1 MKKVLAAIVAL
12 AMLSTLCF
20 GVLSNAD
27 SQAVDQSWLT
37 LTERFSDDFSGGSL
51 SSDDWMVDT
60 PPSVTEDGKLQL
72 GGAHWI
78 NNGYLAFVND
88 ELSSDYVFDSVIS
101 GTKNDCYWGI
111 VVRTPKSGNNPQN
124 GGRFGVPSP
133 AETTGGLCFDIMI
146 KSQDGKMGVTF
157 CNGGPNSEA
166 PAVLF
171 DAPEGFDPTADNNYR
186 IVDTGDKITL
196 YINGSEVITIVF
208 DADFEAPSK
217 ATVYAADGSVL
228 MAEADVG
235 TLGSGVVG
243 FYQRNNIVHVDNV
256 VISDAVVT
264 EPAPVAGGLRD
275 FSKEKG
281 DALSY
286 DWILINGEKV
296 ADGNEE
302 VIAKKQLIDGSD
314 ESVNTI
320 GMRGWYGNAN
330 SKVASYGYMIDDNDP
345 VYGEFK
351 VEAEDAV
358 IAAGGDSRFV
368 VTVDVSELKDGETHK
383 IRVVAK
389 LENGDIVILNRNESG
404 KDRDIY
410 VNYKAP
416 ASQTAPE
423 TDEPAPQTDEPA
435 PQTGDATVA
444 MFAVVLVAVMGAAV
458 VFSKKRAF

>member
-1 MKKVLAAIVAL
+1 MKKIFAVAIMVIMTLAL
-12 AMLSTLCF
+12 AVNAFANVGFDAMYADVNVLQWNEDKTPNAGLVAAETVEIEVGQKLYILGWFAQPGKTVDKVVWTLDGEEKEC
-20 GVLSNAD
+20 AD
-27 SQAVDQSWLT
+27 NYRDR
-37 LTERFSDDFSGGSL
+37 TEIITVPGFKEAGFAANDF
-51 SSDDWMVDT
+51 
-60 PPSVTEDGKLQL
+60 
-72 GGAHWI
+72 I
-78 NNGYLAFVND
+78 
-88 ELSSDYVFDSVIS
+88 
-101 GTKNDCYWGI
+101 
-111 VVRTPKSGNNPQN
+111 KSGFGHDDAAN
-124 GGRFGVPSP
+124 GGLMELLGVDALTDGTYKASILGKFTDGTTETIK
-133 AETTGGLCFDIMI
+133 AEFTLKVGTGEA
-146 KSQDGKMGVTF
+146 S
-157 CNGGPNSEA
+157 A
-166 PAVLF
+166 PA
-171 DAPEGFDPTADNNYR
+171 
-186 IVDTGDKITL
+186 
-196 YINGSEVITIVF
+196 
-208 DADFEAPSK
+208 
-217 ATVYAADGSVL
+217 
-228 MAEADVG
+228 
-235 TLGSGVVG
+235 
-243 FYQRNNIVHVDNV
+243 
-256 VISDAVVT
+256 
-264 EPAPVAGGLRD
+264 AGEIRD